1 MEHPLMNAPEPALP
15 RFFAT
20 PGHPC
25 SYFAEREAR
34 TLFLDP
40 AFPANPALY
49 TLLSRAGF
57 RRSGAQIYRPE
68 CAPRCRACI
77 PVRIPVAR
85 FRARRIHRRVRA
97 ANRDLTLRMLPQCF
111 EPAHFALYKRYLSA
125 RHAGGGMEEH
135 SPGHYLDFL
144 ASPWSNTLF
153 FEYSLRGEVVAV
165 SVIDRLA
172 DGLSCVYTFF
182 DPAHGR
188 RSLGTYAILRAIDAA
203 RRDSLEWLYLGYYVA
218 DSPKMRYKGDYLPQE
233 RFIGGRWT
241 EAGEPRADAA
251 PGASRR

>member
-1 MEHPLMNAPEPALP
+1 MEHRIVSASEPEWP

-40 AFPANPALY
+40 AGPTNPALY
-49 TLLSRAGF
+49 TLLSQVGF
-57 RRSGAQIYRPE
+57 RRSGARIYRPE

-77 PVRIPVAR
+77 PVRVPVAR
-85 FRARRIHRRVRA
+85 LRPRRIHRRVRA
-97 ANRDLTLRMLPQCF
+97 ANRDLTLRVLPECF

-125 RHAGGGMEEH
+125 RHAGGGMEDH
-135 SPGHYLDFL
+135 SPLQYLDFL
-144 ASPWSNTLF
+144 TSPWCDTLF
-153 FEYSLRGEVVAV
+153 FEYSLGGEVVAV

-172 DGLSCVYTFF
+172 DALSCVYTFF

-188 RSLGTYAILRAIDAA
+188 RSLGTYAILDAIEAA
-203 RRDSLEWLYLGYYVA
+203 RRDSLEWLYLGYYIA

-241 EAGEPRADAA
+241 ATG
-251 PGASRR
+251 

>member
-1 MEHPLMNAPEPALP
+1 MEHRIVSASEPGWP

-20 PGHPC
+20 PDHPC

-40 AFPANPALY
+40 AGPTNPALY
-49 TLLSRAGF
+49 TLLSQVGF
-57 RRSGAQIYRPE
+57 RRSGARVYRPE

-77 PVRIPVAR
+77 PVRVPVAR
-85 FRARRIHRRVRA
+85 FRPRRIHRRVRA
-97 ANRDLTLRMLPQCF
+97 ANRDLTLRVLPECF

-125 RHAGGGMEEH
+125 RHAGGGMEDH
-135 SPGHYLDFL
+135 SPLQYLDFL
-144 ASPWSNTLF
+144 TSPWCDTLF
-153 FEYSLRGEVVAV
+153 FEYSLGGEVVAV

-172 DGLSCVYTFF
+172 DALSCVYAFF

-188 RSLGTYAILRAIDAA
+188 RSLGTYAILDAIEAA
-203 RRDSLEWLYLGYYVA
+203 RRDSLEWLYLGYYIA

-241 EAGEPRADAA
+241 ATG
-251 PGASRR
+251 